1 MKTTLPVLPFIV
13 LLFSLPFPGAV
24 ALRLTCLAAA
34 CLMVVISW
42 RRLAPPPF
50 PCKWAIA
57 LWAGVAIASLHF
69 AVDPAYSLSE
79 IRIEVG
85 YALMAFVA
93 FFAWTRDEKRLRL
106 SCGVW
111 RVSGWRAS
119 RASDRTRRGVDGCG
133 RIRSEYDQ

>member
-1 MKTTLPVLPFIV
+1 MKTALPVLPLIV
-13 LLFSLPFPGAV
+13 FLFRFPFRGAV

-34 CLMVVISW
+34 CLLVVISW

-79 IRIEVG
+79 IRSEVG
-85 YALMAFVA
+85 YALIACVA
-93 FFAWTRDEKRLRL
+93 FLAWTRDERRLRL
-106 SCGVW
+106 S
-111 RVSGWRAS
+111 
-119 RASDRTRRGVDGCG
+119 
-133 RIRSEYDQ
+133 